1 MSKSSKL
8 LTQVGSVAALCFIFI
23 GFQNCGKKMN
33 FSSSAFEQ
41 GLKDSTVIE
50 VPNDDTDD
58 VVDNN
63 DNPVIDNPS
72 DDPSDD
78 NPGDIVD
85 DPVDNPPVDIVDDDP
100 VDHGNANGNSGSND
114 NGGIN
119 DNGGEPSDDGDSGPQ
134 HYICIVDGP
143 GKSQKLALV
152 NNALVS
158 QTSAVKTVCTTQKGC
173 LEIASQKFNI
183 KSAEFRGFCKQDNDD
198 HSVHLSE
205 SQLQSVINNSN

>member
-41 GLKDSTVIE
+41 GLKDSTIVQ
-50 VPNDDTDD
+50 VPDDTSDDNPGD
-58 VVDNN
+58 VVD
-63 DNPVIDNPS
+63 
-72 DDPSDD
+72 DPTDD

-85 DPVDNPPVDIVDDDP
+85 DPVDTPPGDIVDDP
-100 VDHGNANGNSGSND
+100 VDHGNANGNSGNND
-114 NGGIN
+114 NS
-119 DNGGEPSDDGDSGPQ
+119 GEPSDDVDSGPQ
-134 HYICIVDGP
+134 HFICIVDGP

-152 NNALVS
+152 NNALTT
-158 QTSAVKTVCTTQKGC
+158 QTSAVKTVCTTEKAC
-173 LEIASQKFNI
+173 LEIASQKFSV
-183 KSAEFRGFCKQDNDD
+183 KSAEFRGFCKQDHDC

-205 SQLQSVINNSN
+205 SQLQDVINNSK